1 MLFFSAVRRLLPT
14 LLLLLLISPF
24 GSARAVPPVRLIENQ
39 AVPAFNISDV
49 LGRTISTESLRGQR
63 VLLSF
68 MRDVGCPVC
77 ELRLARLALRSDS
90 LKAAH
95 TRVVLIYESD
105 NSTLR
110 QYLADKDLP
119 FTFIADPEGA
129 LHDAFG
135 VEKSFSKTMLGFA
148 NGAGRKIKEGKKLQ
162 TQQFNRDEAT
172 LTRITADFIIDEELM
187 IRRVYYGRFLG
198 DHLPM

>member
-1 MLFFSAVRRLLPT
+1 MPFSFSGRRLLPV
-14 LLLLLLISPF
+14 LLLWLATFAPAL
-24 GSARAVPPVRLIENQ
+24 AAPPMRLMESQ

-68 MRDVGCPVC
+68 MRDVGCPIC
-77 ELRLARLALRSDS
+77 ELRLARLAQRSDS

-135 VEKSFSKTMLGFA
+135 VEKSFPKVALGFVKGA
-148 NGAGRKIKEGKKLQ
+148 NKKIKEGKKLQ
-162 TQQFNRDEAT
+162 TQQFSRDDAT
-172 LTRITADFIIDEELM
+172 LTRITADFVIDEELI
-187 IRRVYYGRFLG
+187 IRRAFYGRFLG